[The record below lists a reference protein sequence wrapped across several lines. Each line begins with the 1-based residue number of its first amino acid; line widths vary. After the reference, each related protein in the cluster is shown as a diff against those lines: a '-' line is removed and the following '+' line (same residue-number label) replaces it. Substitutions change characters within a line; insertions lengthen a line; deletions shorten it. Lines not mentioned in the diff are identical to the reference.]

1 MKTLLLLISLLL
13 IPVVSAA
20 EKPVCTTKAGYL
32 AAKNI
37 QMVKTANNLA
47 ASKNYPAMQQMLDS
61 GLIFV
66 LKDGVAAYLEET
78 NSKEEKVKI
87 TFRDFKLTVWTSI
100 RAVECR

>member
-1 MKTLLLLISLLL
+1 MKTLLLLVSLLL
-13 IPVVSAA
+13 IPVISSA
-20 EKPVCTTKAGYL
+20 EKPICHTKAGYL

-47 ASKNYPAMQQMLDS
+47 ASKNYTAMQQMQDS

-66 LKDGVAAYLEET
+66 LKEGVAAYLEET

-87 TFRDFKLTVWTSI
+87 TFKDFKLTVWTSI
-100 RAVECR
+100 RAVDCR